1 VPESTSESD
10 SKSSVENSSSA
21 SLSTPS
27 KSDSGANESSSEQK
41 FKNTKKKTRNL
52 NTSDLDSALEVIQ
65 EIEETHKVL
74 ILEKI
79 DLEQMRE
86 KLVKPFIG
94 NLKSP
99 NLIKIEKM
107 DAPDQQNSDDSD
119 NPEGSAPKK
128 TKDGKSGTRIG
139 GQNADTNGNEES
151 KEDLLLKITQL
162 ELIILN
168 TRRSEAYFKKKSEEL
183 IEKLHTIKI
192 LIEAS

>member
-1 VPESTSESD
+1 
-10 SKSSVENSSSA
+10 
-21 SLSTPS
+21 
-27 KSDSGANESSSEQK
+27 
-41 FKNTKKKTRNL
+41 
-52 NTSDLDSALEVIQ
+52 
-65 EIEETHKVL
+65 
-74 ILEKI
+74 
-79 DLEQMRE
+79 MRE

-192 LIEAS
+192 LIEASQNEKIQKERELQESLVNCEVLKVRVQIFSKSHAEKHGAYHDRKNARIQNLNQCL